1 MRADRT
7 ATDRLGRLGLS
18 MEGATADGGQQPEPQ
33 EGSSSSDSKL
43 RELPF
48 KAGTGEPGELSVN
61 TVAALEDGWETLMKS
76 SASSLKIEKVM
87 SALAREQVRFRKTV
101 CPLPTNLVV
110 RTFGCANLL
119 IAGAASVDA
128 PPPQADHMVDRAK
141 LLVQEREIAALKQAL
156 SAAGKILEE
165 ESC

>member
-7 ATDRLGRLGLS
+7 VTDRLGRLGLS

-61 TVAALEDGWETLMKS
+61 TVAALEEGVDYAPGIRRWRS
-76 SASSLKIEKVM
+76 PAVVF
-87 SALAREQVRFRKTV
+87 AARE
-101 CPLPTNLVV
+101 
-110 RTFGCANLL
+110 
-119 IAGAASVDA
+119 GAHGQWGDVEFSSDGGSSSGS
-128 PPPQADHMVDRAK
+128 
-141 LLVQEREIAALKQAL
+141 ER
-156 SAAGKILEE
+156 GGGRDGD
-165 ESC
+165 